1 VVFELCYHIICM
13 FGTVVEYEI
22 QRENGGTI
30 NNGQV
35 EYTRFMTECES
46 QNYRYKVDDDSPRYR
61 GKRTKRWQHG
71 NGNVSTASKLE
82 QLAIDVERQKPIEQ
96 SAKITC
102 NTICSI
108 SHVTCGLT

>member
-1 VVFELCYHIICM
+1 MRTEGRSTMGRWSIH
-13 FGTVVEYEI
+13 
-22 QRENGGTI
+22 
-30 NNGQV
+30 
-35 EYTRFMTECES
+35 RFMTECES

-61 GKRTKRWQHG
+61 GNRTKRWQHG
-71 NGNVSTASKLE
+71 NGNVSTPSKLE